1 MIKYIHI
8 SGGVE
13 FMNILIVEDERDIR
27 NLISLHM
34 RKEDYEVYEASDGRE
49 ALNIFENKKID
60 LILLDIMMPNV
71 DGISVIQ
78 KVRAISTI
86 PIICITAMG
95 NDSDKVLA
103 LGLGADDYLV
113 KPISPIELSAR
124 VASNLRRC
132 YKYAEH
138 KDVIYSTGELKLF
151 TETFEVYKGNRK
163 IDLNP
168 KEFKILKLLVSN
180 LGKVFTK
187 KQIYEEVWEE
197 AYFGDSNNIM
207 VHLSHIREKIE
218 DDPKNPIYIKTIRG
232 IGYKIDRVAMH
243 ES

>member
-232 IGYKIDRVAMH
+232 IGYKIERVAMH

>member
-1 MIKYIHI
+1 
-8 SGGVE
+8 
-13 FMNILIVEDERDIR
+13 MNILIAEDEQDIR

-34 RKEDYEVYEASDGRE
+34 RKENHNVYEACDGE
-49 ALNIFENKKID
+49 QALKIFQNEKID
-60 LILLDIMMPNV
+60 LILLDIMMPNIN
-71 DGISVIQ
+71 GIDLIQ

-113 KPISPIELSAR
+113 KPISPIELTAR
-124 VASNLRRC
+124 VESNIRRC
-132 YKYAEH
+132 YKYTAQ
-138 KDVIYSTGELKLF
+138 KNKVYSTGELKLF
-151 TETFEVYKGNRK
+151 TESFELYKRDK
-163 IDLNP
+163 KLELNP
-168 KEFKILKLLVSN
+168 KEFKIVQLLISN

-197 AYFGDSNNIM
+197 MYIGDSNNIM
-207 VHLSHIREKIE
+207 VHLSHIREKME

-232 IGYKIDRVAMH
+232 IGYKIERINVN
-243 ES
+243 EIYEK

>member
-1 MIKYIHI
+1 
-8 SGGVE
+8 
-13 FMNILIVEDERDIR
+13 MNILIAEDEKDIR

-34 RKEDYEVYEASDGRE
+34 RKENYNVYEASDGRE
-49 ALNIFENKKID
+49 ALTIFENEKID
-60 LILLDIMMPNV
+60 LILLDTMMPNV

-78 KVRAISTI
+78 KVRAVSTI

-124 VASNLRRC
+124 VSSNLRRC
-132 YKYAEH
+132 YNYTEH
-138 KDVIYSTGELKLF
+138 KDIIYTTGELKLF
-151 TETFEVYKGNRK
+151 TETFEIFKGKKK

-168 KEFKILKLLVSN
+168 KEFKIVKLLISN

-187 KQIYEEVWEE
+187 KQIYEDVWEE
-197 AYFGDSNNIM
+197 SYFGDSNNIM

-218 DDPKNPIYIKTIRG
+218 DDPKNPVYIKTIRG
-232 IGYKIDRVAMH
+232 IGYKIERVNIN
-243 ES
+243 EG

>member
-232 IGYKIDRVAMH
+232 
-243 ES
+243 

>member
-1 MIKYIHI
+1 
-8 SGGVE
+8 
-13 FMNILIVEDERDIR
+13 MNILIAEDEKDIR
-27 NLISLHM
+27 RLILLHM
-34 RKEDYEVYEASDGRE
+34 KKENHEVFEASNGKE
-49 ALNIFENKKID
+49 ALEIFDNEKID

-71 DGISVIQ
+71 DGLSVIQ
-78 KVRAISTI
+78 EIRATSTI

-95 NDSDKVLA
+95 SDSDKVLA

-113 KPISPIELSAR
+113 KPISPVELSAR

-132 YKYAEH
+132 YKYTEN
-138 KDVIYSTGELKLF
+138 KNIVYSTGELKLF
-151 TETFEVYKGNRK
+151 TETFELYKDNKK

-168 KEFKILKLLVSN
+168 KEFKIIKLLVSN

-187 KQIYEEVWEE
+187 KQIYEQVWEE

-218 DDPKNPIYIKTIRG
+218 DDPKNPMYLKTIRG
-232 IGYKIDRVAMH
+232 IGYKIERVNVN

>member
-1 MIKYIHI
+1 
-8 SGGVE
+8 
-13 FMNILIVEDERDIR
+13 MNILIVEDERDIR

>member
-138 KDVIYSTGELKLF
+138 KDIIYSTGELKLF
-151 TETFEVYKGNRK
+151 TETFEVYKGSRK

-232 IGYKIDRVAMH
+232 IGYKIERVAMH

>member
-1 MIKYIHI
+1 
-8 SGGVE
+8 
-13 FMNILIVEDERDIR
+13 MNILIAEDERDIR

-34 RKEDYEVYEASDGRE
+34 RKENYEVYEAADGRE
-49 ALNIFENKKID
+49 ALRIFENEKID
-60 LILLDIMMPNV
+60 LILLDIMMSNE

-78 KVRAISTI
+78 KVRAVSTI

-132 YKYAEH
+132 YKYTES
-138 KDVIYSTGELKLF
+138 KDITYITGELKLF
-151 TETFEVYKGNRK
+151 TETFEVYKRNKK

-168 KEFKILKLLVSN
+168 KEFKILKLLISN

-187 KQIYEEVWEE
+187 KQIYEAVWEE
-197 AYFGDSNNIM
+197 TYFGDSNNIM
-207 VHLSHIREKIE
+207 VHLSHIREKVE

-232 IGYKIDRVAMH
+232 IGYKVERVKIN
-243 ES
+243 ET

>member
-232 IGYKIDRVAMH
+232 IGYKIERVAIH

>member
-1 MIKYIHI
+1 
-8 SGGVE
+8 
-13 FMNILIVEDERDIR
+13 MNILIVEDERDIR

-71 DGISVIQ
+71 DRISVIQ

-232 IGYKIDRVAMH
+232 IGYKIERVAMH

>member
-1 MIKYIHI
+1 
-8 SGGVE
+8 
-13 FMNILIVEDERDIR
+13 MNILIVEDERDIR

-78 KVRAISTI
+78 EVRAISTI

-232 IGYKIDRVAMH
+232 IGYKIERVAMH